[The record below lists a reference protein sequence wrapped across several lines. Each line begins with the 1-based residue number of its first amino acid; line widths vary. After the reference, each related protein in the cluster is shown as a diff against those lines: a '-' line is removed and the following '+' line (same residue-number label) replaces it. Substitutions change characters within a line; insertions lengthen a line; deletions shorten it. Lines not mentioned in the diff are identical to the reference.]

1 MTLRFF
7 SSSTKFHR
15 KEAFVKGGI
24 ISTIIYLVMLRCDF
38 PSSMTFHS
46 MEKKALV
53 NGATMSTGVYL
64 MTRILSITR
73 DT

>member
-1 MTLRFF
+1 
-7 SSSTKFHR
+7 
-15 KEAFVKGGI
+15 
-24 ISTIIYLVMLRCDF
+24 
-38 PSSMTFHS
+38 

-53 NGATMSTGVYL
+53 NGAAMSTGVYL

>member
-1 MTLRFF
+1 
-7 SSSTKFHR
+7 
-15 KEAFVKGGI
+15 
-24 ISTIIYLVMLRCDF
+24 
-38 PSSMTFHS
+38 

-64 MTRILSITR
+64 MSRILSITT